1 MEKCL
6 FCQIIAGEIPST
18 FVYQDSSVVVFPDI
32 NPQAEIHYLI
42 VPRTHYPD
50 VTVLAASDPA
60 LLARIISV
68 AQTLADQH
76 SNSDYRLIFNRGL
89 SAGQTI
95 FHVHAHLLS
104 GQIYPQ
110 PTA

>member
-1 MEKCL
+1 MEQCL

-18 FVYQDSSVVVFPDI
+18 MVYQDSSVVAFPDI
-32 NPQAEIHYLI
+32 NPQADIHYLI
-42 VPRTHYPD
+42 VPRTHYRD
-50 VTVLAASDPA
+50 VSVLAESEPA
-60 LLARIISV
+60 LLPRIVSV
-68 AQTLADQH
+68 AQTLADQYA
-76 SNSDYRLIFNRGL
+76 NSDYRLIFNRGL

-110 PTA
+110 PAA